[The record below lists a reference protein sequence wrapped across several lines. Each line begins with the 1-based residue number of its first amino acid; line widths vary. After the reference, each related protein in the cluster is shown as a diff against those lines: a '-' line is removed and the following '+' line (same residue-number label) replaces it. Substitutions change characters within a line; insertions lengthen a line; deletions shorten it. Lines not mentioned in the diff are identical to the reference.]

1 MFDAFNTENPQIV
14 WNWSFDIFF
23 FPSCLNIFFKDLEIS
38 RATLRWSIPLDFQRK
53 QNIIFT
59 SLTDGYFPPTPF
71 PILIENWATVPSWN
85 GLDDSTII
93 HAVELYNQSS
103 TWTHYLDTSECTRH
117 LLGAHTHQTR
127 LLHWYSCIVITIYIV
142 IPMTKVL

>member
-1 MFDAFNTENPQIV
+1 MYVVHIWKCSTLSTLKILK
-14 WNWSFDIFF
+14 SFETGHSTFFF

-103 TWTHYLDTSECTRH
+103 TWTHYLEH
-117 LLGAHTHQTR
+117 LNVPGTCSVHTPTKR
-127 LLHWYSCIVITIYIV
+127 VYCIGIV